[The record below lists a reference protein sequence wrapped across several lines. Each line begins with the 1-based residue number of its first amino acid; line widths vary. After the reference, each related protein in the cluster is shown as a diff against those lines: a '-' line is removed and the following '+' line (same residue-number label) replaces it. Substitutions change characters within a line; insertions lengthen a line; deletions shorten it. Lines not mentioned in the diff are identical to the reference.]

1 MVKIITEINVTD
13 QKFNMTVE
21 SESTLVSDHFSSLK
35 GMLLNDSTS
44 PSGINVDLIGK
55 NSAIITF
62 PIRGGIIRKSET
74 MAAVSDSATEEVNK
88 VAKIVYR
95 FIQAYVKSRFST
107 TEFLPILDFS
117 GGYSFEEAQHDALTA
132 VEKKRDILV
141 IDTYESYKKQT
152 ESMSCQFNQY
162 LLKWGT
168 SDYVDFVLLMRR
180 GDLKQI
186 RKTYGPRLK
195 KFTWY

>member
-74 MAAVSDSATEEVNK
+74 MAAVSDSATEEVNR

-95 FIQAYVKSRFST
+95 FIQAYIKSRFST

-132 VEKKRDILV
+132 LEKKRDILV

-162 LLKWGT
+162 PLKWGT

-186 RKTYGPRLK
+186 RKTYGPKLK
-195 KFTWY
+195 KFTWF